1 MDDDVFDLAAGLAY
15 RFLFAMFPFAIFLA
29 ALAAYVAG
37 WLGLGDPTSQ
47 ILASARDN
55 LPPDIAAQLAPQLEA
70 VLGQA
75 RPGLLTIG
83 ALGALWAATGGIG
96 ALQKSLNAAYDVPET
111 RNFFAKTG
119 VAVGLT
125 LLGSAGILVAFVTIV
140 GGSLLTQSVVTSLG
154 VPAST
159 WGAISLVRWPV
170 MLVLV
175 ALAVATLLR
184 FAPNVAVPFRWPL
197 VGGFAFAIGWVVATA
212 GFALYVANFG
222 SYSDTYG
229 ALGGVI
235 VLMLWFYL
243 TAVLLLLAA
252 ELTSLL
258 AKDHAPA
265 GIEARRREI
274 GAATDDVPA
283 TDPSTRAS
291 EGVVVRVPR
300 VSARPDAVP
309 ARVGAPGSSNA
320 SVVALL
326 LLGVIAGA
334 LAALAVRDDA

>member
-1 MDDDVFDLAAGLAY
+1 
-15 RFLFAMFPFAIFLA
+15 
-29 ALAAYVAG
+29 
-37 WLGLGDPTSQ
+37 
-47 ILASARDN
+47 
-55 LPPDIAAQLAPQLEA
+55 
-70 VLGQA
+70 
-75 RPGLLTIG
+75 
-83 ALGALWAATGGIG
+83 
-96 ALQKSLNAAYDVPET
+96 
-111 RNFFAKTG
+111 
-119 VAVGLT
+119 
-125 LLGSAGILVAFVTIV
+125 
-140 GGSLLTQSVVTSLG
+140 
-154 VPAST
+154 
-159 WGAISLVRWPV
+159 

-197 VGGFAFAIGWVVATA
+197 VGGFAFAIGWLVATA

-283 TDPSTRAS
+283 SDPSTRGAKAS
-291 EGVVVRVPR
+291 
-300 VSARPDAVP
+300 
-309 ARVGAPGSSNA
+309 SS
-320 SVVALL
+320 VC
-326 LLGVIAGA
+326 
-334 LAALAVRDDA
+334 LA